1 MLIFSFLSTLT
12 DIKGKDVSE
21 AKMKSLD
28 ENTTLVLEALATD
41 HEIYIVDSINY
52 RIMDTI
58 LINSGLSHLNIVG
71 AEQILR
77 PLPDPGVI
85 ETLTM
90 FDEDQKVTIIGSTER
105 DKEFA
110 LRAQRPFVGVK
121 SLTGEKL
128 EGEIVS
134 LEELLDIL

>member
-12 DIKGKDVSE
+12 DIEGKDVSE
-21 AKMKSLD
+21 AKMKALD

-71 AEQILR
+71 SEQILI

-90 FDEDQKVTIIGSTER
+90 FDEGQKVTIIGSTQR

-110 LRAQRPFVGVK
+110 LRAERPFVAVK

-128 EGEIVS
+128 EGDIVS

>member
-21 AKMKSLD
+21 AKMKALD

-110 LRAQRPFVGVK
+110 LRAQKPFVGVK